1 MASIEQR
8 PQILVGPRWLENRI
22 CRLVY
27 QQETD
32 EVWTEEWRQGAWV
45 RTTALVRHVLKA
57 PQPKRSQL
65 RKNGIPVEPG
75 FLDAELVG
83 SR

>member
-1 MASIEQR
+1 MAVTDQAPR
-8 PQILVGPRWLENRI
+8 ILVGPRWLENRI

-32 EVWTEEWRQGAWV
+32 EVWTEEWRHDGWV

-57 PQPKRSQL
+57 PQPKRSEL
-65 RKNGIPVEPG
+65 KKSGVPVEPG
-75 FLDAELVG
+75 FLDVELAG
-83 SR
+83 TR

>member
-1 MASIEQR
+1 M
-8 PQILVGPRWLENRI
+8 ENRI

-32 EVWTEEWRQGAWV
+32 EVWTEEWRQGRWV

-57 PQPKRSQL
+57 PPPRPSQL
-65 RKNGIPVEPG
+65 EENGIPSEPG
-75 FLDAELVG
+75 FLDAELAG
-83 SR
+83 SL